1 MEASGSSTRGLSS
14 LISSSLQFVI
24 SPKNMPHSA
33 SSDIFS
39 PLPTLSTLYA
49 MDMAPIISGI
59 VIVPGAAAYSASVS
73 GASVAPNWPNLFI

>member
-1 MEASGSSTRGLSS
+1 MAALGSSTPGLSS

-24 SPKNMPHSA
+24 SPKNMPHMA

-49 MDMAPIISGI
+49 MDIAPTISGI
-59 VIVPGAAAYSASVS
+59 VMVPGAASYSASVS
-73 GASVAPNWPNLFI
+73 GASVAPNWPNLFM